1 MKERHEKL
9 LSYYHALHHRRREWF
24 DWRIRLAA
32 MIIGLAVLGAVYT
45 FFNARY
51 SCAVIDGR
59 GSIIF
64 VSDLVFNIFIAGS
77 LFGMVLFAF
86 ITEGEYLLGMRKTV
100 YSIIESEE
108 AGAMRKPQQKARTA
122 QLAKRR
128 L

>member
-24 DWRIRLAA
+24 DWRIRLVA
-32 MIIGLAVLGAVYT
+32 MIIGLVVLGAVYT
-45 FFNARY
+45 FFNSRY

-59 GSIIF
+59 GAIII
-64 VSDLVFNIFIAGS
+64 VPELLFNIFIAGS

-86 ITEGEYLLGMRKTV
+86 ITEGEYLLGVRKTV
-100 YSIIESEE
+100 YSIIESEG
-108 AGAMRKPQQKARTA
+108 AGIARRPQQKAA
-122 QLAKRR
+122 AKPAKRR